1 MSLSSLNY
9 SFQTRRL
16 ALGIEFEDYLRGGE
30 LVAPVRTEI
39 EYQSPHL
46 SSVSSGSSRRY
57 SFSQMGSLAPG
68 GLQRSASGRYSLSY
82 FPGIQ
87 THVDLRML
95 DDARTYVPRRLRVPL
110 RTLAEVL
117 DDEAAAV
124 ADYLQGRVRQ
134 VTLFAGAAYPC
145 HSTASGLYGR
155 VLRNGEPMRWAY
167 ISARLPGGAPVAQAR
182 GDDRG
187 EFLLVLPPE
196 AAPASDLTTRLD
208 IEISIAGPALAPVP
222 VSPAVA
228 QQDGLWDLPLEQV
241 PAAGVVDEV
250 SSGAAVPEGYVTA
263 LSTVRTVPFVVG
275 RLLTGRDEPDFDFVL
290 P

>member
-1 MSLSSLNY
+1 MSLSSLDYN
-9 SFQTRRL
+9 FQTRRL

-30 LVAPVRTEI
+30 LVAPVRAEI
-39 EYQSPHL
+39 EYQSPH
-46 SSVSSGSSRRY
+46 VSSGSPRRY

-82 FPGIQ
+82 FTGIQ
-87 THVDLRML
+87 THVDLRIL

-110 RTLAEVL
+110 RTLTEVL
-117 DDEAAAV
+117 DDEAAEV

-155 VLRNGEPMRWAY
+155 VLRNGEPLRWAY
-167 ISARLPGGAPVAQAR
+167 VSARLPGGAPVAMAR

-196 AAPASDLTTRLD
+196 AAPASDLTTSLD
-208 IEISIAGPALAPVP
+208 IEISIAGPALVP
-222 VSPAVA
+222 VSPALA
-228 QQDGLWDLPLEQV
+228 QQDEFWDLPLEQV
-241 PAAGVVDEV
+241 PPAGVVDEV

-275 RLLTGRDEPDFDFVL
+275 RLLTGRDEPDFNFVL